1 MRRPASVA
9 VKAWSS
15 VEAVLGLSIPHSS
28 VGGRDRLHLIIHLL
42 RAPCTYLLTVL
53 YKNNSLAESSQRGN
67 SRPSSRRCI
76 LLGARSVV
84 KFIICMACAAT
95 LASGSVAI
103 AQQPS
108 QQTPTQSSAT
118 RPPDPAR
125 SGPTP
130 AVQYKA
136 PDNK

>member
-1 MRRPASVA
+1 
-9 VKAWSS
+9 
-15 VEAVLGLSIPHSS
+15 
-28 VGGRDRLHLIIHLL
+28 
-42 RAPCTYLLTVL
+42 
-53 YKNNSLAESSQRGN
+53 
-67 SRPSSRRCI
+67 
-76 LLGARSVV
+76 
-84 KFIICMACAAT
+84 MACAAT

-130 AVQYKA
+130 VHSKKSVLCMKTAYIGCHEADFHFEVAICIALGCCPVCNETLNALRSNSSSIDSCGIITVPGDARLRQ
-136 PDNK
+136 